1 MWFKII
7 DSHVEIAI
15 YAKPNAK
22 KTQLIAI
29 TDDRLHIAL
38 HAKPH
43 EGEAN
48 KELLFLIS
56 QFFKIPKTQID
67 LIKGKNSRHKL
78 IRLPLSESVICFLNN
93 PKIQEMSP

>member
-29 TDDRLHIAL
+29 SDDRLHIAL
-38 HAKPH
+38 HAKPQ

-48 KELLFLIS
+48 NELLFFMS
-56 QFFKIPKTQID
+56 QFFKIPKTRID

-78 IRLPLSESVICFLNN
+78 LRLPLSESVFCFLNN
-93 PKIQEMSP
+93 PNI